1 MNTKFYKVFFY
12 NPVNPIN
19 PTNPGSDKE
28 STVQVC
34 DANEAQ

>member
-1 MNTKFYKVFFY
+1 MNTKFYKDFFY

-19 PTNPGSDKE
+19 PTNPSSDKE

-34 DANEAQ
+34 DANEA